1 LKTLFLIFI
10 ASTCFAA
17 RGNFLAGDIINS
29 GDSTGQPV
37 FRLQE
42 KCEAHYKKACF
53 DITSKDIKY
62 NKVKQVDVDDT
73 SKPIYEAK
81 SNVQACEGQADCFEK
96 KDKEY
101 CSDIENV
108 EGETVNVCTS
118 YCGQFGSGLIA
129 FIDENYSEVY
139 CTKIIG
145 YKQKK
150 IDKLVE
156 DKELRAKFEKEK
168 SDKEAEKLLKK
179 SKKEAAK
186 EWVKNCNEEIC
197 LKLKDL
203 LEL

>member
-1 LKTLFLIFI
+1 MKTLFLIFI

-81 SNVQACEGQADCFEK
+81 SNVQACEGQACYELITA
-96 KDKEY
+96 EY
-101 CSDIENV
+101 CP
-108 EGETVNVCTS
+108 ETYQAYVNEDKT
-118 YCGQFGSGLIA
+118 
-129 FIDENYSEVY
+129 EVY
-139 CTKIIG
+139 CTIIIG

-150 IDKLVE
+150 VDKLVE
-156 DKELRAKFEKEK
+156 DAALKAAYEQGKA
-168 SDKEAEKLLKK
+168 DKETAKQLKAA
-179 SKKEAAK
+179 KKEAAK
-186 EWVKNCNEEIC
+186 EWLKKCKDEVC

>member
-1 LKTLFLIFI
+1 MKTIIFI
-10 ASTCFAA
+10 LLISLSALPCKNWISKAEA
-17 RGNFLAGDIINS
+17 IKSINKVPNAGAIPPRE
-29 GDSTGQPV
+29 GE
-37 FRLQE
+37 E
-42 KCEAHYKKACF
+42 KFCF
-53 DITSKDIKY
+53 DGINMAFAKIE
-62 NKVKQVDVDDT
+62 QIEVDDT

-168 SDKEAEKLLKK
+168 SDKEAA
-179 SKKEAAK
+179 KEAAK
-186 EWVKNCNEEIC
+186 LI
-197 LKLKDL
+197 LKDCKKDDKFDKKCFQKL
-203 LEL
+203 LEYLEL